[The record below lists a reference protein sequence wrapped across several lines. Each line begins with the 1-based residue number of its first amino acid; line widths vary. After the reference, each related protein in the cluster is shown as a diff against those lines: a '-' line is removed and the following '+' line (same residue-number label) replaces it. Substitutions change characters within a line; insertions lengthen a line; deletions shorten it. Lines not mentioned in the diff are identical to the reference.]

1 MDIQSTELESA
12 FQLYPMLIP
21 GWRPSVRPT
30 GIAHGGIP
38 QSIYQAPDGL
48 FMVIDPLTTLSAP
61 MAAYDTVE
69 LWINGKATSVI
80 KIIQPGEENK
90 RIALSLPPG
99 WLNDGINK
107 AFYRVERPGGNFEC
121 SEPVLDL
128 LYHNPA
134 PGYPAPG
141 GMTVSHPANVG
152 PAEAAAGVEITA
164 AVSFTRLYDEVTLTV
179 GTWSRS
185 ITVTDVTKPLAWTLT
200 AADFQQIGDNPQ
212 TPVSARVVDQLG
224 NSNLSATTFMNIH
237 AGQSRYVV
245 AFLNGP
251 YSVAPGGR
259 VKDIELSLTQEGQGT
274 AGTISVILPAG
285 TLYPDGTGG
294 ARNFPTR
301 ADGTLT
307 VEGIKGTITP
317 GTYTFTASSGESMA
331 SESLRVT
338 AYGHSDVIAV
348 GPNIRDITCS
358 ADGARVYVA
367 PVNNNSIA
375 VIDTEKTIVER
386 YIPVQ
391 ADGWIHHVLSRD
403 GKRAFAGNIPE
414 QRLYVLDI
422 ERSAIIASFPVGNAP
437 FNVALNQ
444 DESLAFVSNLH
455 GASVDVIDLQRSQ
468 VIKRIP
474 VGQYPYQCVAHPDG
488 KFMYLCM
495 MDANSIVVIDVQTLL
510 VVRSIRL
517 KSSPL
522 NLAITPDGNSIFVNV
537 HTSAS
542 TDDILQVNA
551 HTGAVIRTFPFNDMA
566 RGVVVNHAGTQAYCC
581 NLHTDTVSIIDIASG
596 AVRRVRVGRLPVSI
610 AVSPDDSLGYVS
622 CSLAGTVHIIS
633 LQSTGLMGVSGEQ
646 EAEIF
651 EPKPW
656 TPAVGDDPFLGSNT
670 FLR

>member
-224 NSNLSATTFMNIH
+224 NSNLSATTFMNIY
-237 AGQSRYVV
+237 ASQSQDAV

-251 YSVAPGGR
+251 YTVAVGGQLR
-259 VKDIELSLTQEGQGT
+259 DIRMSLTRAGQPVTGVIT
-274 AGTISVILPAG
+274 VTLPVGSVYA
-285 TLYPDGTGG
+285 DGAGG
-294 ARNFPTR
+294 ARDFSTR

-307 VEGIKGTITP
+307 VSGVKAGGAAGAFSLTAASGRAVARAPLTITAYGP
-317 GTYTFTASSGESMA
+317 DGPIALDPVPTGVTLSADGSLAYVTGAGSVQIIDTASSRRIKKISLPQLDVSYEIALNPDESRAFACNGNNAVMVIDTASSG
-331 SESLRVT
+331 
-338 AYGHSDVIAV
+338 VIA
-348 GPNIRDITCS
+348 NIPAAGHPIGIVMS
-358 ADGARVYVA
+358 KDGA
-367 PVNNNSIA
+367 
-375 VIDTEKTIVER
+375 
-386 YIPVQ
+386 
-391 ADGWIHHVLSRD
+391 
-403 GKRAFAGNIPE
+403 
-414 QRLYVLDI
+414 
-422 ERSAIIASFPVGNAP
+422 
-437 FNVALNQ
+437 
-444 DESLAFVSNLH
+444 LAFVSTWGGN
-455 GASVDVIDLQRSQ
+455 SV
-468 VIKRIP
+468 
-474 VGQYPYQCVAHPDG
+474 
-488 KFMYLCM
+488 
-495 MDANSIVVIDVQTLL
+495 VVIDTVSLRVVKTIAVGAKPRGIDITPDGSRVIVVNNHTGTEGGSVSVIDARTQAVVQTIATKLPPYG
-510 VVRSIRL
+510 I
-517 KSSPL
+517 
-522 NLAITPDGNSIFVNV
+522 AITPDGNSFYVGCGIGGTNQGTVVQYNT
-537 HTSAS
+537 HTLAE
-542 TDDILQVNA
+542 
-551 HTGAVIRTFPFNDMA
+551 IRTIPINTYP
-566 RGVVVNHAGTQAYCC
+566 RGIVVNHAGTRAYVCDA
-581 NLHTDTVSIIDIASG
+581 NIDRVLTIDTASG
-596 AVRRVRVGRLPVSI
+596 GVIGTHPVGKSPVDIVI
-610 AVSPDDSLGYVS
+610 ATDDSRAYVT
-622 CSLAGTVHIIS
+622 CIYDNTVWSIS
-633 LQSTGLMGVSGEQ
+633 LLPGASGLGVQ
-646 EAEIF
+646 NAE
-651 EPKPW
+651 EPQVTHLGLRAWP
-656 TPAVGDDPFLGSNT
+656 PIPGDVV
-670 FLR
+670 